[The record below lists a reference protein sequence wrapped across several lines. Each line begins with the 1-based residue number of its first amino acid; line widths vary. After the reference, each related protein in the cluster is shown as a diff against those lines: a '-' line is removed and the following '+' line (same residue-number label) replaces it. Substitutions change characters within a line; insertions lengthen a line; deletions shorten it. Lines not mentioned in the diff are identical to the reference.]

1 MTQYEQDLKQYVK
14 VNDGVMTKATYNL
27 LISIRD
33 VKLWKAGM
41 RPHRGWKLKHVKEYF
56 GVLGSADFVLEHL
69 YKLKDEFDQAK
80 ANIDL
85 QI

>member
-56 GVLGSADFVLEHL
+56 GVLGSADFVLGHL
-69 YKLKDEFDQAK
+69 YKLKGEFDQEK

-85 QI
+85 QN